1 MDFVDKQNMILLT
14 DLYELSMC
22 ASYFDS
28 GKQKEIATFDLFIRK
43 LPPNRSYY
51 IFAGLE
57 QILHFLEQ
65 IHFSEKQL
73 KFLQKIGFKEEF
85 LNYLQNFIFSGNVNS
100 VPEGTIV
107 FPDEPLIRVTAP
119 IIEAQMVETFLL
131 NSINLQTMIATK
143 ASRIVEAAKGRPVID
158 FGLRRCQGTDAGMKA
173 ARSSFIAGFLG
184 TSNVLAGWKYGIPI
198 FGTMAHSFVQSF
210 NKEIDAF
217 RTFYKTFPDK
227 STFLVDTYDTIEGVK
242 KAVIVAKEMEKL
254 GYKLRGIRLDSGDL
268 NKLSKK
274 SRTILDENGL
284 SYVEI
289 FVSGDLDEYK
299 ISKFVVDNAPIDSFG
314 VGTRMVTSVDRP
326 YVDVV
331 YKLSEIMKDEKAT
344 PVLKLSEGKSTLP
357 GRKDTFRQI
366 DENGHYV
373 KDIIGLEDEKFE
385 GALLNPVMVDGKI
398 KYDLPTLKAIQAN
411 TIQNLSNLPEKY
423 KKLESAQKYP
433 VEISDELENLLKKI
447 EKKIT
452 NIN

>member
-143 ASRIVEAAKGRPVID
+143 ASRIIKAAKGRPVID
-158 FGLRRCQGTDAGMKA
+158 FGLRRCQGADAGMKA

-217 RTFYKTFPDK
+217 RTFYKSFPDK

-254 GYKLRGIRLDSGDL
+254 GYKLQGIRLDSGDL

-274 SRTILDENGL
+274 SRRILDENGL
-284 SYVEI
+284 SYVKI

-299 ISKFVVDNAPIDSFG
+299 ISKFVVDNAPVDSFG

-357 GRKDTFRQI
+357 GRKNTFRQI

-373 KDIIGLEDEKFE
+373 KDIIGLEAEKFE
-385 GALLNPVMVDGKI
+385 GAMLNPVMVNGKI
-398 KYDLPTLKAIQAN
+398 TYDLPSLKTIQAN
-411 TIQNLSNLPEKY
+411 TIQNLSNLPDKY
-423 KKLESAQKYP
+423 KKLESTTKYP
-433 VEISDELENLLKKI
+433 VEISDKLDDLRKKI
-447 EKKIT
+447 EKKLRT
-452 NIN
+452 